1 METNVFK
8 RDDESAKAIRN
19 EVELII
25 LLYGHV
31 IDYEYILNHFEIS
44 QKTFKRDMEGIR
56 KALETIFDD
65 DARLIKLKDKL
76 AYKLYIPHKP
86 MLFF

>member
-65 DARLIKLKDKL
+65 ARLIKLKDKL

-86 MLFF
+86 MLLF

>member
-1 METNVFK
+1 METNIFK
-8 RDDESAKAIRN
+8 RDDESAKSIRN

-25 LLYGHV
+25 LLYGYV

-86 MLFF
+86 MLLF